1 MTQPIK
7 YKFNKDPDAAAI
19 IQSAACLI
27 KLVLQDGVELLPE
40 HRRMVIDA
48 ALWKITE
55 AESLHKHRTR
65 FCSLA
70 VFSSP
75 DCDCRHDHVFQKAK
89 MIADLIK
96 GGPNSV
102 DEIVSKAVACT
113 ITKEEHLILNKY
125 KNLNGWRR
133 YREAGITVIDALTG
147 SVFSTDE
154 SAS

>member
-1 MTQPIK
+1 MAK
-7 YKFNKDPDAAAI
+7 SVEYKFNEDPAATPI
-19 IQSAACLI
+19 VRSAVRLI
-27 KLVLQDGVELLPE
+27 RLVLQDGAELLPE

-75 DCDCRHDHVFQKAK
+75 DCDCRHNHVFQKAK
-89 MIADLIK
+89 MIDDLIK

-113 ITKEEHLILNKY
+113 ITKEEHLILNKHRDVD
-125 KNLNGWRR
+125 GWKR
-133 YREAGITVIDALTG
+133 YQEAGITVIDALTG
-147 SVFSTDE
+147 LVFSTN
-154 SAS
+154 